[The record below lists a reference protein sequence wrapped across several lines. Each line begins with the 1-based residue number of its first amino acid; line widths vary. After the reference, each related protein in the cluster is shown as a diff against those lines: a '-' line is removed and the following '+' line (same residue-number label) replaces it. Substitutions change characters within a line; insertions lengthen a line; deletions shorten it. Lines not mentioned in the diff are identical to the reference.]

1 MTSLP
6 ESDTCIR
13 ETEYVSGKQTSQDHW
28 KPEPL
33 RGGDNLAGGFAEMQS
48 GLLGGWADFPVR
60 AQEGGGEAGSRRRKG
75 TARTTVRGLYNF
87 DRIRGQ
93 VARISTSARFMFIAM
108 AMNCR

>member
-1 MTSLP
+1 MCQANKRVKIIGNRSPFAAATISP
-6 ESDTCIR
+6 
-13 ETEYVSGKQTSQDHW
+13 
-28 KPEPL
+28 
-33 RGGDNLAGGFAEMQS
+33 AGSPKCNQGFLE
-48 GLLGGWADFPVR
+48 GWADFPVR